1 MAALLA
7 APLSFACSDGSK
19 ESAFDAARPGVDAP
33 APADSAV
40 VPDAAVPDAPVPP
53 DAAITADGPAID
65 ANMLSP
71 DATDDSTPDAI
82 AEEVG
87 LACATVPAFKGGV
100 VTTDTTLTRACSPY
114 AIDQQIRVE
123 GNATLTIEP
132 GVTMSFK
139 KNVELTISYSD
150 AGRLVAVGTAALPI
164 VMTSSAATPAAGDW
178 AGIRFY
184 GDTMTGNQL
193 SYVTLDYCGKPN
205 GGCIVGL
212 AGVTPGALTVDHVTI
227 DHVGAGADGIAEKGT
242 DLAFKITNTTFK
254 PGAIATGD
262 FAIYMDAGSF
272 AGIGAGNV
280 FNSATINVDG
290 GTVDSTSSWIN
301 PATPI
306 VVTSNIRIEGTT
318 SPILTLAAGTIMQ
331 FDSDVGL
338 WVGYSGAG
346 QLVAAGTA
354 VAPIVLTSKAVTPG
368 PGDWAGVQLW
378 DGTANGTKLAYAKVD
393 YCGAANSG
401 CIHATAGVK
410 SDRVTI
416 DHVTI
421 DHVGAKANGIVE
433 EGADSRF
440 KISNCTFPTG
450 AIQAGQYAIYVD
462 AASFAAIDV
471 TNTFSGAMIDL
482 DGGDI
487 VTTTSWKNPGTPI
500 AVTSDIRVQDVS
512 TPVLTIAAGS
522 VFKFGADKAI
532 WVGYGDSGK
541 LVVSGTAAAHVT
553 LTSLASTPGNG
564 DWNGIIVWGTSQAT
578 LTFADILY
586 AGGYGNV
593 AGGVAANSDKAV
605 VSMSDSS
612 VSNSA
617 GYGVYVACD
626 NVSVTTTS
634 CTFTNN
640 TSGNLGPG
648 PVCP

>member
-7 APLSFACSDGSK
+7 APLTLACSDGSK
-19 ESAFDAARPGVDAP
+19 PSTFDAARPGVDAP
-33 APADSAV
+33 ALADTAA
-40 VPDAAVPDAPVPP
+40 VPDAAVPDAPAAA
-53 DAAITADGPAID
+53 DAAITPDMPAID
-65 ANMLSP
+65 ANTLSP
-71 DATDDSTPDAI
+71 DATDDSTADAI

-100 VTTDTTLTRACSPY
+100 VTTDMLLTRACSPY

-123 GNATLTIEP
+123 GNATLTIEQ
-132 GVTMSFK
+132 GVIMKFK
-139 KNVELTISYSD
+139 KDVELTIAYSG
-150 AGRLVAVGTAALPI
+150 AGHLVAVGTAALPI

-184 GDTMTGNQL
+184 GDAMTGNQL
-193 SYVTLDYCGKPN
+193 SYVTLDYCGRPN

-212 AGVTPGALTVDHVTI
+212 TGVTPGALTVDHVTI
-227 DHVGAGADGIAEKGT
+227 DHVGAGADGIVEKGT

-262 FAIYMDAGSF
+262 FAIYLDAGSF

-290 GTVDSTSSWIN
+290 GTVKSTSSWIN

-306 VVTSNIRIEGTT
+306 VVTSTLRIEGTA
-318 SPILTLAAGTIMQ
+318 SPILTLAPGTIMQ
-331 FDSDVGL
+331 FDTDVGL

-346 QLVAAGTA
+346 QLVAEGTA
-354 VAPIVLTSKAVTPG
+354 AATIVMTSKAVTPG

-378 DGTANGTKLAYAKVD
+378 DGTANGTKLAYVKID

-401 CIHATAGVK
+401 CIHATSGVK

-440 KISNCTFPTG
+440 KISNCTFPAG

-462 AASFAAIDV
+462 AASFAAIDI

-487 VTTTSWKNPGTPI
+487 VTTTSWRNPGTPI
-500 AVTSDIRVQDVS
+500 AVTGDIRVEDVT

-532 WVGYGDSGK
+532 WVGYGDPGK

-553 LTSLASTPGNG
+553 LTSLASTPGKG
-564 DWNGIIVWGTSQAT
+564 DWNGIIVWNTSQAT
-578 LTFADILY
+578 LTFTDILY
-586 AGGYGNV
+586 AGGYV
-593 AGGVAANSDKAV
+593 SAAGGVAANSDKAV
-605 VSMSDSS
+605 VSMTDCLISD
-612 VSNSA
+612 SA

-634 CTFTNN
+634 CTFTN
-640 TSGNLGPG
+640 SSIADLGPG